1 MYIFDSLT
9 HISLGDNSL
18 WDFKDANPEKLLR
31 EMDESMVK
39 RAIVCLIQ
47 SLESGK
53 SRDFG
58 EAIQKENRL
67 YGISSIN
74 YGSKEKMRREIYEL
88 KEIGYIGIK
97 IHPRFQS
104 LPWEGTW
111 LADMLDT
118 AKSADM
124 FVAYCTYAFTK
135 ASEMR
140 GDPYNFLVDAM
151 GKVPDA
157 KIILMHGGGTDLLKY
172 SELVRHSENLLLD
185 LSFTLCKYKGSSID
199 FDLRFLFEN
208 FDQRICIGSDFPD
221 FSPFELTERFNHFS
235 KDLDSE
241 KKARIAHSNIESFI
255 GIDPIVNEERRS

>member
-9 HISLGDNSL
+9 HISLGDNAL
-18 WDFKDANPEKLLR
+18 WDYKDANQEKLLR

-39 RAIVCLIQ
+39 RAMVCLIE
-47 SLESGK
+47 SLEPGK

-58 EAIQKENRL
+58 KVIQKENGL
-67 YGISSIN
+67 YGISSID
-74 YGSKEKMRREIYEL
+74 YGSKEKMRREINEL
-88 KEIGYIGIK
+88 KENGYIGIK

-111 LADMLDT
+111 LADMLN
-118 AKSADM
+118 AANSAEM
-124 FVAYCTYAFTK
+124 FVAYCTYSFTR
-135 ASEMR
+135 ANEMR
-140 GDPYNFLVDAM
+140 GEPYNFLVDAI
-151 GKVPDA
+151 GKVPEA
-157 KIILMHGGGTDLLKY
+157 KIILMHGGGTDVLKY

-221 FSPFELTERFNHFS
+221 FSPCELSERFNLLS
-235 KDLDSE
+235 KDLDPE
-241 KKARIAHSNIESFI
+241 KKTRIAHSNIESFI
-255 GIDPIVNEERRS
+255 GIDPIKNEKRRS